1 MTPLSPCSSRIA
13 RIFRTV
19 IKTKLS
25 GRASRSAEIIRF
37 MVLLVSSGYSPSDDQ
52 KIARDAMRR
61 GWAGQE

>member
-1 MTPLSPCSSRIA
+1 LFFTDRAHLPDRHQNENIGTGEPLS
-13 RIFRTV
+13 
-19 IKTKLS
+19 
-25 GRASRSAEIIRF
+25 EIIRF